1 MTGSDP
7 KGKRREVEPVAGPSR
22 SVAETVVEISQEQ
35 VEIAVTSLP
44 RDSDRID
51 DHPNVPASVLAQD
64 DGQIARDDTTIP
76 AKAGTAISEN
86 IPPTTQAVPKKK
98 RKRQNE
104 DSDRPTLNLSG
115 QSESRRAVTPVNNNS
130 ERPQPGSTP
139 LRQEIERNEQRR
151 REQHRRIHGHGPSA
165 RRLSKRAASPDKVY
179 AYVNLPPPRP
189 IIVQVQEQEA
199 TPEPPRRGTP
209 PRALTPAER
218 EQSVQAGS
226 RIVQDIAAQYRLK
239 VAALGKRFGVGIKEI
254 SAATTEVKRRN
265 GGKNAVDWTVLETV
279 LQEQYGR

>member
-22 SVAETVVEISQEQ
+22 NVAETVVEISQEQ

-209 PRALTPAER
+209 PQALTPAER